1 MHDTIAF
8 SVALDLLGYGAE
20 PLDRPPSQAPEHR
33 LMRAVLEDA
42 VHMVQKYAQMP
53 GRRAQRLFRESR
65 AWLWSNDDVWPF
77 SAVNICEALGV
88 DVDYLRRGLAA
99 VKEPQ
104 GTYRRARRE
113 HGRNSHTKVRNMPE
127 VEERKV
133 EGHREW
139 VKMRRAA

>member
-1 MHDTIAF
+1 MHDDIHF
-8 SVALDLLGYGAE
+8 SFTLERLGYGSE
-20 PLDRPPSQAPEHR
+20 PIDRPSSQAPEHR

-53 GRRAQRLFRESR
+53 GRRAQRLFRESQ

-77 SAVNICEALGV
+77 SAVNICEALGM

-99 VKEPQ
+99 ALKKPQ
-104 GTYRRARRE
+104 ETYTRARRE
-113 HGRNSHTKVRNMPE
+113 HGRNSRMKVRNMPE
-127 VEERKV
+127 V